1 MSFAAPSRDCS
12 AYAHFYDPEDHVDQH
27 DNNNDDPDAPFNVCR
42 YQPCPNRFNGIEF
55 DWDNETYLQP
65 TVNQFP
71 DYLPLPIVGDTRYN
85 TPQATRPPTR
95 LPSPRSVSP
104 MAGQGQLQ
112 QAPQAAPQAAP
123 QQVAAPQNAS
133 AQDVL
138 NGFNTLNGI
147 LAALTGRVNNIAD
160 LIADLTTQVQN
171 VTATVGAQAVHAA
184 QPANTA
190 TAASSRFVE
199 KPEKYDGKGSD
210 KARVFRNAFH
220 IWSHSNPGIFGAR
233 DGNGLLIAGQWD
245 DAKIIK
251 SVLSFLT
258 GDAAKWARPHIET
271 LVQNGTVFGNSWPQ
285 FVAAFQAKFEP
296 LNKIVEACKKLKE
309 VKQGHQSFATF
320 LSNWEQWAPQTGYS
334 DTDLFVRMKE
344 SLSKDF
350 LTRLSYFTPP
360 PTNTTELVA
369 YCKQI
374 DASINDLKYSLAAA
388 SGSSSLSSAPV
399 SSTGFR
405 DPNAMDIDAS
415 RFDQQFTGLPRDPT
429 IVKAHLQKVLKDK
442 CPVCASA
449 DHRKD
454 HHPADTR
461 CSHCQKPGH

>member
-12 AYAHFYDPEDHVDQH
+12 AYAHFYNPEDHVDQH
-27 DNNNDDPDAPFNVCR
+27 DDNNDDPDAPFNVCR

-71 DYLPLPIVGDTRYN
+71 DYLPLPVVGDTRYN

-95 LPSPRSVSP
+95 LPSRRSSPRPVSP
-104 MAGQGQLQ
+104 MAGQGQPQ

-123 QQVAAPQNAS
+123 QQAAAPQNAS

-147 LAALTGRVNNIAD
+147 LAALTGRVNDLAT

-220 IWSHSNPGIFGAR
+220 IWTHSNPGIFGAR
-233 DGNGLLIAGQWD
+233 DGNGLLIADQWD

-258 GDAAKWARPHIET
+258 GDAAEWARPHIET
-271 LVQNGTVFGNSWPQ
+271 LVQNGTVFGNSWAQ
-285 FVAAFQAKFEP
+285 FVTAFQAKFEP
-296 LNKIVEACKKLKE
+296 LDKIVEARQKLKE
-309 VKQGHQSFATF
+309 VKQGHRSFATF
-320 LSNWEQWAPQTGYS
+320 LSNWEQ
-334 DTDLFVRMKE
+334 
-344 SLSKDF
+344 
-350 LTRLSYFTPP
+350 
-360 PTNTTELVA
+360 
-369 YCKQI
+369 
-374 DASINDLKYSLAAA
+374 
-388 SGSSSLSSAPV
+388 
-399 SSTGFR
+399 
-405 DPNAMDIDAS
+405 
-415 RFDQQFTGLPRDPT
+415 
-429 IVKAHLQKVLKDK
+429 
-442 CPVCASA
+442 
-449 DHRKD
+449 
-454 HHPADTR
+454 
-461 CSHCQKPGH
+461 